1 MSKQDQT
8 IQTLQQQL
16 SDAND
21 KIAEFEAALQPLAQN
36 RQFKYPIQTSLQEN
50 ISNLLSLIN
59 STEDLIWFVDQ
70 DKRIQL
76 ANDATINIFK
86 QQRGV
91 EIKPGMSTTDFLPDE
106 QADYYDQ
113 IFASALR
120 GKTLRLNHTGKNKIE
135 YAVTIQPVKR
145 KKKIIGVSIF
155 ARDITQ
161 LHSLQEELRRYEQII
176 ASTPNLVALLDT
188 DYNYQMVNDAYLA
201 AFKQKREK
209 LLGTNIRDLLGE
221 EHFKQHSKPHLQK
234 AFAGKI
240 VYFETWMNLPDLGR
254 RFISVTYH
262 PLQSQDLKPKY
273 IAINGQ
279 DITNLKRVEDDRQKI
294 FDVSLDMLSVIGF
307 DGVFKELNPAWTRI
321 LGWSIEELKEKSW
334 LDLVIPADKKSSI
347 AMAKRLFQGK
357 SVIGFENRCS
367 CKNGS
372 IKWLSWSSYPDLK
385 QQQFFSAVR
394 DSTDRKKLEEEL
406 RQLATTDPLTGASN
420 RRHFIELAIKELKRS
435 CRYGSQMAV
444 IMLDIDHFKQI
455 NDNYGHSIG
464 DEALKRLVDGC
475 HQELRTTDIFGRFGG
490 EEFAAILVK
499 TDPEATFNAC
509 NRIVKAIAKL
519 KIRTPKKSVSI
530 TVSLGFTMRAADDI
544 SIDSLLKRADDALY
558 KAKNS
563 GRNQVVSL

>member
-21 KIAEFEAALQPLAQN
+21 KIAKLEAALQPLDQN
-36 RQFKYPIQTSLQEN
+36 RQFNYPIQTSLQEN

-70 DKRIQL
+70 DKRILL

-86 QQRGV
+86 QQLG
-91 EIKPGMSTTDFLPDE
+91 IKIEPGMITADFLPDE
-106 QADYYDQ
+106 QADYYNQ
-113 IFASALR
+113 IFESALR
-120 GKTLRLNHTGKNKIE
+120 GKTLRLNHTGKSKIE
-135 YAVTIQPVKR
+135 YAVTIQPVKNKR
-145 KKKIIGVSIF
+145 KIIGASIF

-161 LHSLQEELRRYEQII
+161 LHSLQEELKRYEQII

-209 LLGTNIRDLLGE
+209 LLGTNIRDLIGE
-221 EHFKQHSKPHLQK
+221 EHYKKHSEPHLQK
-234 AFAGKI
+234 AFAGEI
-240 VYFETWMNLPDLGR
+240 VYFDTWMNLPDLGR

-273 IAINGQ
+273 IAINIQ

-307 DGVFKELNPAWTRI
+307 DGFFKELNPAWTRT

-334 LDLVIPADKKSSI
+334 LDLVIPADKKSST

-394 DSTDRKKLEEEL
+394 DSTDRKKMEEEL

-444 IMLDIDHFKQI
+444 IMLDIDHFKKI

-464 DEALKRLVDGC
+464 DEALKRLVDCC

-509 NRIVKAIAKL
+509 NRLVKAIAKL